1 MQKTYLNIAN
11 KCDFKLKDFVIIMWI
26 YKARFSQLMTEVLLH
41 YCSIMC
47 FKLNDYMNSDTSA
60 YNNNRQKISQNANS
74 E

>member
-1 MQKTYLNIAN
+1 
-11 KCDFKLKDFVIIMWI
+11 MWI

-60 YNNNRQKISQNANS
+60 YNNNRQKKSQNANS